1 MITEEENERL
11 TRVGPGTPMGELLRR
26 YWYPIAATEEL
37 QTAWT
42 KRVRLLGEDLVL
54 FRERGGRYG
63 LIAEQCP
70 HRRASLAYG
79 IPELDGIRCPYH
91 GWKFDATGQCR
102 EQPNEP
108 AGSTFAEKTQTPAYP
123 VEELG
128 GMLFAYLGPKPVPQL
143 PRLDGFVVP
152 GTVRMVGQTL
162 VPCNWLQIMENSLD
176 PVHTEWLHG
185 HLQEWIEEQR
195 DGVKPRYAISR
206 HHVNIAFEEFRY
218 GIYKRRLMEGQSE
231 DVDDWRVGHP
241 VMFPCT
247 LSVGSAGGFW
257 TMYALQIR
265 VPVDDTHTLHYWYT
279 AYAPAA
285 GAHVPAKLLAE
296 VPLHDVPCRD
306 ETGEFNLD
314 MIDAQDVMAWATQGP
329 IAKRELERLGWT
341 DRGVILLR
349 KILERELDKVARG
362 EDPMGVIR
370 EPHEIIELPVEH
382 GKDMFSD
389 GFASIFRRMQ
399 SRYYRYA
406 DELLELFGSAN
417 PTHEEPSTQHIAELV
432 AAD

>member
-1 MITEEENERL
+1 MITEAENERL
-11 TRVGPGTPMGELLRR
+11 TRVGPGTPMGGLLRR
-26 YWYPIAATEEL
+26 YWYPIAASEEL

-54 FRERGGRYG
+54 FRDRGGKYG
-63 LIAEQCP
+63 LIAEHCP

-91 GWKFDATGQCR
+91 GWKFDASGQCL
-102 EQPNEP
+102 EMPNEP
-108 AGSTFAEKTQTPAYP
+108 ADTTFAERTRTPAYP

-128 GMLFAYLGPKPVPQL
+128 GMLFAYLGPAPAPQL
-143 PRLDGFVVP
+143 PRLDGFVAP
-152 GTVRMVGQTL
+152 GTVRMIGQTL

-195 DGVKPRYAISR
+195 DGVKPNYAISR
-206 HHVNIAFEEFRY
+206 HHVNIAFEEFEY

-247 LSVGSAGGFW
+247 LAVGSAGGFW
-257 TMYALQIR
+257 TMYAFQIR
-265 VPVDDTHTLHYWYT
+265 VPVDDTHTQHYWYT
-279 AYAPAA
+279 AYAPPP
-285 GAHVPAKLLAE
+285 GAEVPAKLLEE
-296 VPLHDVPCRD
+296 VPLFDVPVRN
-306 ETGEFNLD
+306 EAGEFNLD
-314 MIDAQDVMAWATQGP
+314 LVDAQDVMAWVTQGP
-329 IAKRELERLGWT
+329 IAKRQLEKLGWT

-349 KILERELDKVARG
+349 KVLARELDKIERG
-362 EDPMGVIR
+362 EDPIAVIR
-370 EPHEIIELPVEH
+370 DPHDIIALPVEH

-389 GFASIFRRMQ
+389 GFASLFRRTQ
-399 SRYYRYA
+399 SRYYPYA
-406 DELLELFGSAN
+406 DELLELFGTVV
-417 PTHEEPSTQHIAELV
+417 PKHQPSSERIAELV
-432 AAD
+432 GAD

>member
-1 MITEEENERL
+1 MISEAENERL
-11 TRVGPGTPMGELLRR
+11 TRVGPGTPMGTLLRR
-26 YWYPIAATEEL
+26 YWHPVAAAEEFAN
-37 QTAWT
+37 AWT

-54 FRERGGRYG
+54 FRDRSGHFG

-70 HRRASLAYG
+70 HRRASFAYG
-79 IPELDGIRCPYH
+79 IPQADGIRCPYH
-91 GWKFDATGQCR
+91 GWKFDTTGQCR

-128 GMLFAYLGPKPVPQL
+128 GMLFAYLGPKPAPQV

-152 GTVRMVGQTL
+152 GTVRMVGRSL

-185 HLQEWIEEQR
+185 HLQEWVEEQR
-195 DGVKPRYAISR
+195 DGVKPNYAISR
-206 HHVNIAFEEFRY
+206 HHVNIAFDEFEY

-247 LSVGSAGGFW
+247 LSVGSAGGHW
-257 TMYALQIR
+257 TMYAFQIR
-265 VPVDDTHTLHYWYT
+265 VPVDDTNTLHYWYT
-279 AYAPAA
+279 AYAPPS
-285 GAHVPAKLLAE
+285 GAHVPAKRLNE
-296 VPLHDVPCRD
+296 VPLFDVPFRN

-314 MIDAQDVMAWATQGP
+314 LSRRARCNGMGHAG
-329 IAKRELERLGWT
+329 T
-341 DRGVILLR
+341 DRQTRTR
-349 KILERELDKVARG
+349 KTRLDRPRRDPLAQSTGARTRQDRARRG
-362 EDPMGVIR
+362 SEGHHSRSARDL
-370 EPHEIIELPVEH
+370 ELPVEH

-389 GFASIFRRMQ
+389 GFASLFKRTQ
-399 SRYYRYA
+399 SRYYPYA
-406 DELLELFGSAN
+406 QELLKLFGAAN
-417 PTHEEPSTQHIAELV
+417 PAHQPTSERIAELV